1 MKTYC
6 ELCMDSGIGLEVSN
20 YAGKWI
26 CEECYE
32 SDSKPLQTKTL
43 TENKPMTINMKIT
56 EIEYGRDFK
65 IAPYV
70 NERITIK
77 ATYPESENVD
87 LDVALAELKLK
98 VFENSSLSKPIE
110 TPMIHHDGTRKVSKN
125 GTITETKLNQ
135 DEYL

>member
-6 ELCMDSGIGLEVSN
+6 ELCMDSGVGVDVSN

-26 CEECYE
+26 CADCYQA
-32 SDSKPLQTKTL
+32 DSKPLTQ
-43 TENKPMTINMKIT
+43 NKPMTNTNKPITMKIT

-87 LDVALAELKLK
+87 LDMALAELKLK

-125 GTITETKLNQ
+125 GTTIETKLNQ